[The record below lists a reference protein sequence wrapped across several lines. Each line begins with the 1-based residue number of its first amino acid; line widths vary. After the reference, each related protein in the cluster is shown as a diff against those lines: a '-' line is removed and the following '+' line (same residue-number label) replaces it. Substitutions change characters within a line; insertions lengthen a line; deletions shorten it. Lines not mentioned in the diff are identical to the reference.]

1 MSFNYNTILNIPERM
16 LLNKRLTK
24 TFFLKNFELSVVEK
38 KVLNNSIQN
47 MEWLASIK
55 PSNSNIPTFK
65 NDTYIYEE
73 MQVMLCTVF
82 NNQLSDVVDRC
93 ISIFQKY
100 IPYPIV
106 LIVSDETNFIVNTCD
121 KRINQNDKSLRT
133 IEKLISTSPISNLY
147 KNEVTAMF
155 FDALDFSKL
164 DKSNMESLYHGY
176 IQAVVQFQTAIVTG
190 TFNKRTTARTQ
201 QDLLLLSK
209 IENIE
214 KDIVQLS
221 NQVKKETQL
230 NNKIVLNIAIQ
241 TRRKE
246 IQEIKNTLA
255 TL

>member
-1 MSFNYNTILNIPERM
+1 M
-16 LLNKRLTK
+16 LLNKRLSK
-24 TFFLKNFELSVVEK
+24 AFFLKNFELSVAEK

-55 PSNSNIPTFK
+55 PLNSNIREFK
-65 NDTYIYEE
+65 NETHIYEE
-73 MQVMLCTVF
+73 VQMMVCTIYD
-82 NNQLSDVVDRC
+82 NQLNEVVDKC

-106 LIVSDETNFIVNTCD
+106 LFVVDDTNFIMNTCD

-147 KNEVTAMF
+147 ENEVTAMF

-164 DKSNMESLYHGY
+164 DKSNMESLYQGY
-176 IQAVVQFQTAIVTG
+176 MQAVVQFQTAVFIG
-190 TFNKRTTARTQ
+190 TYIKRTTARTKE
-201 QDLLLLSK
+201 DLLLLFK

-214 KDIVQLS
+214 RDIVQLT
-221 NQVKKETQL
+221 NQLKKETQL
-230 NNKIVLNIAIQ
+230 NSKVALNITIQ
-241 TRRKE
+241 TKRKE